1 MSPSGKAPDF
11 DSGIRR
17 FKSGHPSQKSENF
30 VLGFFICAAGTTS
43 FARKGNIISS
53 EARTSLPLAAQM
65 NEVEALPQ
73 MMLRQVAN
81 DVGLRPMKLRFAQT
95 ELDRS
100 LGFDSKVFRNF
111 VDAFQRRALLG
122 ASFRVCRQ
130 IRTGESLPPGGR
142 WHAERDGRSLR
153 YFEI

>member
-1 MSPSGKAPDF
+1 M
-11 DSGIRR
+11 
-17 FKSGHPSQKSENF
+17 
-30 VLGFFICAAGTTS
+30 
-43 FARKGNIISS
+43 
-53 EARTSLPLAAQM
+53 PLAAQM

-130 IRTGESLPPGGR
+130 IRTSESLPPGGR